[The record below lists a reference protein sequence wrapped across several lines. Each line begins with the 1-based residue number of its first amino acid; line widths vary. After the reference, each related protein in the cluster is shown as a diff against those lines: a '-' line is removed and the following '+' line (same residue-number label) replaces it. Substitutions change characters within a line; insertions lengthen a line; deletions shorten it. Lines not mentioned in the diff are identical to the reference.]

1 MLFLL
6 FYKIDKISSQKY
18 KKIKHNLILNRYFDN
33 IIKSYCTQKK
43 THLTF
48 FNKKVIIEKETSP
61 NLKKKMKELRYLDK
75 YFIKYKFS
83 FSLGILITII
93 AQIFSLFTPKLISS
107 SLEAIEKFD
116 KLSSV
121 EKSSTMVIGQYREE
135 LIHNV
140 LLIIATTIIA
150 GFLTF
155 LMRQTLIVMS
165 RHIEFDLKNEV
176 FRQYENLSQNFYK
189 QNRTG
194 DLMNRISED
203 VSKVR
208 MYVGPAVMYTINTFI
223 RFAIVIAYMYNVSPR
238 LTLYTLLPLP
248 ILSYA
253 IFKLSSE
260 INIRSTVFQQYL
272 SKVSSFTQEIF
283 SGIRVIKAYS
293 LENQQQNNLISLAE
307 ESKSKSL
314 SLARVQSLFGPLM
327 LALIGISNLVLIY
340 FGGMLYINGTIKSIG
355 TIAEFILYVN
365 MLTWPV
371 ASLGWV
377 SSMVQEAEASQ
388 KRLNEFLKIVPD
400 IQNNNPSSSTVDGTI
415 SFENVSYTYEDTN
428 IEALKNISF
437 TVKKGETLAILGK
450 TGSGKSTLLSLI
462 SRMYDV
468 TEGQVKIDGKE
479 ISQLNLFDLRN
490 SIGIVPQDAFLFSDS
505 IKNNI
510 KFGKENATDDEVIA
524 AAKSAVVHDNIE
536 GFNKGYDT
544 ILGERGI
551 TLSGGQKQRVSIARA
566 IIKKPEIL
574 LFDDCL
580 SAVDTETEEAILN
593 NLFEICKDK
602 TTIIVSHRV
611 SSAKNADKIII
622 LENGKIIQQG
632 FHNQLINENGYYSAL
647 YLKQLSEKELL

>member
-1 MLFLL
+1 
-6 FYKIDKISSQKY
+6 
-18 KKIKHNLILNRYFDN
+18 
-33 IIKSYCTQKK
+33 
-43 THLTF
+43 
-48 FNKKVIIEKETSP
+48 
-61 NLKKKMKELRYLDK
+61 MKELRYLDK
-75 YFIKYKFS
+75 YFVKYKYS
-83 FSLGILITII
+83 FLIGIIITIV
-93 AQIFSLFTPKLISS
+93 AQIFSLFTPKLISKS
-107 SLEAIEKFD
+107 FNAIEKFD
-116 KLSSV
+116 KLSQQEKASQAIISV
-121 EKSSTMVIGQYREE
+121 YEE
-135 LIHNV
+135 GLIHNV
-140 LLIIATTIIA
+140 LLIIATTVIA

-165 RHIEFDLKNEV
+165 RHVEFDLKNEV

-208 MYVGPAVMYTINTFI
+208 MYVGPAVMYTINTVI
-223 RFAIVIAYMYNVSPR
+223 RFAIVIMYMFNVSPR

-253 IFKLSSE
+253 IFRISSE
-260 INIRSTVFQQYL
+260 INKRSTVFQQYL

-293 LENQQQNNLISLAE
+293 LEDQHQNNMIELAN

-314 SLARVQSLFGPLM
+314 SLARIQALFGPLM
-327 LALIGISNLVLIY
+327 LALIGISNLVVIY
-340 FGGMLYINGTIKSIG
+340 FGGLMYINGTIKSIG

-388 KRLNEFLKIVPD
+388 KRINEFLKIAPE
-400 IQNNNPSSSTVDGTI
+400 IQNKNSEKSIINGAI

-428 IEALKNISF
+428 IKALQNVSF
-437 TVKKGETLAILGK
+437 TVHQGETLAILGK
-450 TGSGKSTLLSLI
+450 TGSGKSTIISLI
-462 SRMYDV
+462 SRLYDV
-468 TEGQVKIDGKE
+468 TEGRITVDEKE
-479 ISQLNLFDLRN
+479 ISTVNLYDLRN

-505 IKNNI
+505 IRNNI
-510 KFGKENATDDEVIA
+510 KFGKENATNEEVEA
-524 AAKSAVVHDNIE
+524 AAKSAVVHNNIMD
-536 GFNKGYDT
+536 FNKQYDT

-566 IIKKPEIL
+566 IIKNPKIL

-593 NLFEICKDK
+593 NLQEICKDK

-611 SSAKNADKIII
+611 SSAKNADQIII
-622 LENGKIIQQG
+622 LDEGRIIEQG
-632 FHNQLINENGYYSAL
+632 SHNQLINQEGYYADL
-647 YLKQLSEKELL
+647 YLKQLSEKELQ

>member
-1 MLFLL
+1 
-6 FYKIDKISSQKY
+6 
-18 KKIKHNLILNRYFDN
+18 
-33 IIKSYCTQKK
+33 
-43 THLTF
+43 
-48 FNKKVIIEKETSP
+48 
-61 NLKKKMKELRYLDK
+61 MKELRYLNK
-75 YFIKYKFS
+75 YFVKYKYS
-83 FSLGILITII
+83 FLLGIVFTII
-93 AQIFSLFTPKLISS
+93 AQIFMLFTPKLISKS
-107 SLEAIEKFD
+107 FKLIEAFAKD
-116 KLSSV
+116 KSV
-121 EKSSTMVIGQYREE
+121 SKSVIHQE
-135 LIHNV
+135 LISNI

-176 FRQYENLSQNFYK
+176 FRQYEHLSQNFYK

-208 MYVGPAVMYTINTFI
+208 MYVGPAVMYSINTFI
-223 RFAIVIAYMYNVSPR
+223 RFAIVIVYMYNVSPI

-248 ILSYA
+248 ILSFA

-260 INIRSTVFQQYL
+260 INIRSTIFQQYL
-272 SKVSSFTQEIF
+272 SKVSSFSQEIF

-293 LENQQQNNLISLAE
+293 LEDQHQNNMVSLAN

-314 SLARVQSLFGPLM
+314 NLAKVQSLFGPLM
-327 LALIGISNLVLIY
+327 LALIGISNLVVIY
-340 FGGMLYINGTIKSIG
+340 FGGLMYISGTIKSIG

-388 KRLNEFLKIVPD
+388 KRLNEFLKIEPEIKNKNLNKSV
-400 IQNNNPSSSTVDGTI
+400 IKGSI

-428 IEALKNISF
+428 IKALQNISF

-450 TGSGKSTLLSLI
+450 TGSGKSTILSLI

-468 TEGQVKIDGKE
+468 TEGKITIDGHE
-479 ISQLNLFDLRN
+479 ISTINLFDLRN

-510 KFGKENATDDEVIA
+510 MFGKENATDEEVFS
-524 AAKSAVVHDNIE
+524 AAKSAVVHDNIM
-536 GFNKGYDT
+536 GFNKQYET
-544 ILGERGI
+544 VLGERGI

-566 IIKKPEIL
+566 IIKNPPIL

-593 NLFEICKDK
+593 NLYEICKDK
-602 TTIIVSHRV
+602 TTIIVSHRI
-611 SSAKNADKIII
+611 SSAKNADRVIII
-622 LENGKIIQQG
+622 DKGQIIQQG
-632 FHNQLINENGYYSAL
+632 SHNQLINQEGYYAAL
-647 YLKQLSEKELL
+647 YLKQLSEKEMP

>member
-1 MLFLL
+1 
-6 FYKIDKISSQKY
+6 
-18 KKIKHNLILNRYFDN
+18 
-33 IIKSYCTQKK
+33 
-43 THLTF
+43 
-48 FNKKVIIEKETSP
+48 
-61 NLKKKMKELRYLDK
+61 MKELRYLNK
-75 YFIKYKFS
+75 YFVKYKYS
-83 FSLGILITII
+83 FLLGIIFTII
-93 AQIFSLFTPKLISS
+93 AQIFMLFTPKLISKS
-107 SLEAIEKFD
+107 FKVIEAFAKD
-116 KLSSV
+116 KTVTKSV
-121 EKSSTMVIGQYREE
+121 IHQE
-135 LIHNV
+135 LISNI

-208 MYVGPAVMYTINTFI
+208 MYVGPAVMYTINTAI
-223 RFAIVIAYMYNVSPR
+223 RFTIVIVYMYNVSPT

-248 ILSYA
+248 LLSYA

-260 INIRSTVFQQYL
+260 INTRSTIFQQYL
-272 SKVSSFTQEIF
+272 SKVSSFSQEIF

-293 LENQQQNNLISLAE
+293 LENQHQTNMVDLAN

-314 SLARVQSLFGPLM
+314 NLAKVQSLFGPLM
-327 LALIGISNLVLIY
+327 LALIGISNLVVIY
-340 FGGMLYINGTIKSIG
+340 FGGLMYIDGTIKNIG

-388 KRLNEFLKIVPD
+388 KRLNEFLKIQPEIKNKNENKSV
-400 IQNNNPSSSTVDGTI
+400 IEGFI
-415 SFENVSYTYEDTN
+415 SFENVSYTYQDTN
-428 IEALKNISF
+428 IKALQNISF

-450 TGSGKSTLLSLI
+450 TGSGKSTILSLI

-468 TEGQVKIDGKE
+468 SEGEINIDKNE
-479 ISQLNLFDLRN
+479 ISTINLFDLRN

-510 KFGKENATDDEVIA
+510 MFGKQDATEEEVKSA
-524 AAKSAVVHDNIE
+524 ARSAVVHDNIM
-536 GFNKGYDT
+536 GFNKQYET
-544 ILGERGI
+544 VLGERGI

-566 IIKKPEIL
+566 IIKNPPIL

-580 SAVDTETEEAILN
+580 SAVDTQTEEAILN
-593 NLFEICKDK
+593 NLNEICKDK

-622 LENGKIIQQG
+622 MDNGEIIQQG
-632 FHNQLINENGYYSAL
+632 SHNQLINQEGYYAAL
-647 YLKQLSEKELL
+647 YLKQLSEKEML